1 VAICWQ
7 PGQIGLVSF
16 EDQNCK
22 LRLQCCGA
30 YVDPYHCFYIKKI
43 YTPTDFGDKKS
54 YLPKNTGAKGI
65 DSFMWDTHGVHAG
78 QHSDMKIKLDR
89 NNHTFIN
96 KK

>member
-1 VAICWQ
+1 LKTRIASSDINVVGHMQTHI
-7 PGQIGLVSF
+7 LVS
-16 EDQNCK
+16 
-22 LRLQCCGA
+22 
-30 YVDPYHCFYIKKI
+30 IKKI
-43 YTPTDFGDKKS
+43 YICQLTLGTKRAIFPK
-54 YLPKNTGAKGI
+54 KNTGAKRV